1 MSKPRILPMPQK
13 IEAAMLPME
22 EYRKVV
28 LDMGQDKPL
37 YLQANSL
44 LEHRGVTRSLL
55 FFRKN
60 ENC

>member
-1 MSKPRILPMPQK
+1 
-13 IEAAMLPME
+13 MLLSV
-22 EYRKVV
+22 RALQKVV
-28 LDMGQDKPL
+28 LDMGQGKPL